1 MPDGINT
8 IIGEKGID
16 LSGGQ
21 KQRVVISRAFLN
33 QSNIVIFDTISRYAE
48 LTGKSNALLVKESRI
63 NTLRNRQNDNLSKTY
78 EDKKKEMLMS
88 LKEEIDKENY
98 SFLQKNE
105 NDLLDNKM
113 VMKAA

>member
-1 MPDGINT
+1 MKKKL
-8 IIGEKGID
+8 IIWKI
-16 LSGGQ
+16 
-21 KQRVVISRAFLN
+21 
-33 QSNIVIFDTISRYAE
+33 
-48 LTGKSNALLVKESRI
+48 
-63 NTLRNRQNDNLSKTY
+63 NDNNQK
-78 EDKKKEMLMS
+78 